1 MLRTVKVYGHL
12 AEHCGQ
18 SVFEALV
25 RTPADAIRF
34 LLCNF
39 PSLRGVMR
47 DGYYKVAASDYELDL
62 ADCPEQLHYPLRN
75 DDVVR
80 VIPVIMGA
88 GGGGVG
94 KILVGV
100 ALIGLSAVS
109 FGAGAFAGAFGSTG
123 IGAIGTAAA
132 AGTTL
137 ATGSIA
143 LLGVGASLVLGG
155 VADLI
160 SPIPKFPD
168 YGGSIDND
176 PRQNFSFSG
185 IQNVTREGVPV
196 PIVYGEMVVGSV
208 VISAGLNVDEA

>member
-25 RTPADAIRF
+25 RTPAEAIRF

-47 DGYYKVAASDYELDL
+47 DGHYKVAASDLELELGDH
-62 ADCPEQLHYPLRN
+62 PEQLHYPLGS

-80 VIPVIMGA
+80 VIPVITGA
-88 GGGGVG
+88 GGAG
-94 KILVGV
+94 KILEGA
-100 ALIGLSAVS
+100 ALIGISLLVPGAGVAGTSFLASATGAAT
-109 FGAGAFAGAFGSTG
+109 FGAGL
-123 IGAIGTAAA
+123 AAA
-132 AGTTL
+132 AG
-137 ATGSIA
+137 SI
-143 LLGVGASLVLGG
+143 GAALVLGG

-160 SPIPKFPD
+160 TPVPRAPEV
-168 YGGSIDND
+168 DND
-176 PRQNFSFSG
+176 PRENFNFSG

-196 PIVYGEMVVGSV
+196 PIVYGEMIVGSV
-208 VISAGLNVDEA
+208 VVSAGLNVEEA

>member
-25 RTPADAIRF
+25 RTPAEAIRF

-47 DGYYKVAASDYELDL
+47 DGHYKVAASDLELDL
-62 ADCPEQLHYPLRN
+62 ADHPEQLHYPLSA

-80 VIPVIMGA
+80 VIPVITGA
-88 GGGGVG
+88 GGAG
-94 KILVGV
+94 KILAGA
-100 ALIGLSAVS
+100 ALIGVSLAVPGAGLFNTSFLASS
-109 FGAGAFAGAFGSTG
+109 FGAASLGAGL
-123 IGAIGTAAA
+123 AAA
-132 AGTTL
+132 AG
-137 ATGSIA
+137 SI
-143 LLGVGASLVLGG
+143 GAALVLGG

-160 SPIPKFPD
+160 TPVPKAPD
-168 YGGSIDND
+168 VDND
-176 PRQNFSFSG
+176 PRENFNFSG

-196 PIVYGEMVVGSV
+196 PIVYGEIIVGSV
-208 VISAGLNVDEA
+208 VVSAGLNVDDED

>member
-1 MLRTVKVYGHL
+1 
-12 AEHCGQ
+12 
-18 SVFEALV
+18 VFEALV

-47 DGYYKVAASDYELDL
+47 DGYYKVTASDYELDL
-62 ADCPEQLHYPLRN
+62 ADRPEQLHYPLTS

-80 VIPVIMGA
+80 VIPVITGA
-88 GGGGVG
+88 GGGVG
-94 KILVGV
+94 KVLAGA
-100 ALIGLSAVS
+100 ALIGLAVFSGGASLGLTGFASNAIIGVSSTS
-109 FGAGAFAGAFGSTG
+109 FIATG
-123 IGAIGTAAA
+123 AAA
-132 AGTTL
+132 AIAGNIGL
-137 ATGSIA
+137 A
-143 LLGVGASLVLGG
+143 LVLGG
-155 VADLI
+155 VAQMI
-160 SPIPKFPD
+160 TPVPQVPD

>member
-25 RTPADAIRF
+25 RTPAEAIRF

-39 PSLRGVMR
+39 PELRGLMR
-47 DGYYKVAASDYELDL
+47 DGYYKVAASDLELELTDH
-62 ADCPEQLHYPLRN
+62 PEQLHYPLGTN
-75 DDVVR
+75 DVVR
-80 VIPVIMGA
+80 VIPVITGA
-88 GGGGVG
+88 GGGTG
-94 KILVGV
+94 KILLGA

-109 FGAGAFAGAFGSTG
+109 FGAGSLFAGSFGVTG
-123 IGAIGTAAA
+123 IGAAI
-132 AGTTL
+132 AGTTTGL

-143 LLGVGASLVLGG
+143 LLGIGASLVLGG

-160 SPIPKFPD
+160 TPVPKAPD
-168 YGGSIDND
+168 IDND
-176 PRQNFSFSG
+176 PRENFNFSG
-185 IQNVTREGVPV
+185 IQNVSREGVPV

-208 VISAGLNVDEA
+208 VVSAGLNTEEK

>member
-25 RTPADAIRF
+25 RTPAEAIRF

-47 DGYYKVAASDYELDL
+47 DGHYKVAASNFELDL
-62 ADCPEQLHYPLRN
+62 ADHPEQLHYPLSN

-80 VIPVIMGA
+80 VIPVITGA
-88 GGGGVG
+88 GGGVG
-94 KILVGV
+94 KILAGA

-109 FGAGAFAGAFGSTG
+109 FGAGGAFAGSFGVTG
-123 IGAIGTAAA
+123 IGAAA
-132 AGTTL
+132 AGATAGL

-155 VADLI
+155 VSDLI
-160 SPIPKFPD
+160 TPVPRTPD
-168 YGGSIDND
+168 IDND
-176 PRQNFSFSG
+176 PRENFSFSG

-196 PIVYGEMVVGSV
+196 PIVYGEIIVGSV
-208 VISAGLNVDEA
+208 VVSAGLNVEEA

>member
-25 RTPADAIRF
+25 RTPAEAIRF

-39 PSLRGVMR
+39 PELRGLMR
-47 DGYYKVAASDYELDL
+47 DGYYKVAASDLELEL
-62 ADCPEQLHYPLRN
+62 ADHPEQLHYPLGT

-80 VIPVIMGA
+80 VIPVITGA
-88 GGGGVG
+88 GGGTG
-94 KILVGV
+94 KILLGA
-100 ALIGLSAVS
+100 ALIGLSAVT
-109 FGAGAFAGAFGSTG
+109 FGGSALFAGSFSATG
-123 IGAIGTAAA
+123 IGAAI
-132 AGTTL
+132 AGTTTGL

-143 LLGVGASLVLGG
+143 LLGIGASLVLSG

-160 SPIPKFPD
+160 TPVPKAPD
-168 YGGSIDND
+168 IDND
-176 PRQNFSFSG
+176 PRENFNFSG
-185 IQNVTREGVPV
+185 IQNVSREGVPV

-208 VISAGLNVDEA
+208 VVSAGLNTEEE

>member
-25 RTPADAIRF
+25 RTPAEAIRF

-39 PSLRGVMR
+39 PELRGLMR
-47 DGYYKVAASDYELDL
+47 DGYYKVAASDLELEL
-62 ADCPEQLHYPLRN
+62 ADHPEQLHYPLGAN
-75 DDVVR
+75 DVVR
-80 VIPVIMGA
+80 VIPVITCA
-88 GGGGVG
+88 GGGTG
-94 KILVGV
+94 KILLGA

-109 FGAGAFAGAFGSTG
+109 FGVPMFAGSFGVTG
-123 IGAIGTAAA
+123 IGAAI
-132 AGTTL
+132 AGTTTGL

-143 LLGVGASLVLGG
+143 LLGIGASLVLGG

-160 SPIPKFPD
+160 TPVPKAPD
-168 YGGSIDND
+168 IDND
-176 PRQNFSFSG
+176 PRENFNFSG
-185 IQNVTREGVPV
+185 IQNVSREGVPV

-208 VISAGLNVDEA
+208 VVSAGLNTEEK